1 MRTLLTRSITGT
13 EVADLRRAVAR
24 HATGCGLASP
34 RLEDFVLAV
43 HESVI
48 NVVTHAGGHGHVKLW
63 TVDGVLGAE
72 TVDHG
77 AGIPGGYLEVH
88 RRPPATVCDGRG
100 LYLIRELSDGVTV
113 RTGPRG
119 TRVEITMLLPVRR
132 VRRRSPMKRIRVAAD
147 GQPGG
152 FTA

>member
-1 MRTLLTRSITGT
+1 MRTLLTQSFTGA
-13 EVADLRRAVAR
+13 EVAALRKAVAW
-24 HATGCGLASP
+24 HATGCGLAGP
-34 RLEDFVLAV
+34 RLSDFVLAV

-48 NVVTHAGGHGHVKLW
+48 NVVTHAGGRGHVKLW
-63 TVDGVLGAE
+63 TMDGLLRAE

-77 AGIPGGYLEVH
+77 AGIPGGYLDVH
-88 RRPPATVCDGRG
+88 HRPPVTGFDGRG

-119 TRVEITMLLPVRR
+119 TRVEITMRLPRPR
-132 VRRRSPMKRIRVAAD
+132 VKRRSPMRRVRVVAD
-147 GQPGG
+147 GRPGG